1 MKNVPAGLVSEAGL
15 EASTAAVGVAGAG
28 AGGFE
33 GVTTA
38 GGGGDDIV
46 LSCGGDAAEDTTVGA
61 VAVSD
66 TGFGDAGV
74 CSST

>member
-15 EASTAAVGVAGAG
+15 EASTAAVGVAG